1 MCALAAVVLTPS
13 GGPAQHVH
21 GLIKLGIVLEGGALA
36 VSLNAPLSDVV
47 GFEHAPESDEQRARI
62 REAAATLSNAQSMF
76 GLAESAA
83 CTVSNLS
90 VDGPA
95 YVTRHLAKA
104 HAHTEHEHHDPH
116 ESQAGESEPPG
127 HGEAEEHSEHH
138 EHGEHSEHSEH
149 NEHSEHS
156 EHSDSGQHAE
166 IDATY
171 EWACANASKLD
182 AVALHFTDSFVG
194 VETIE
199 IQILTASGA
208 YVVTAQGRAASVS
221 LSPP

>member
-1 MCALAAVVLTPS
+1 MLTPS

-62 REAAATLSNAQSMF
+62 RQAAATLSNAQSMF

-83 CTVSNLS
+83 CTVSALS
-90 VDGPA
+90 VDGPD

-104 HAHTEHEHHDPH
+104 DAGTGHEHHDPH
-116 ESQAGESEPPG
+116 ESHAGESDPAG
-127 HGEAEEHSEHH
+127 HGEAEARSEHD
-138 EHGEHSEHSEH
+138 EHDEH
-149 NEHSEHS
+149 NEHS

-166 IDATY
+166 IDANY

-182 AVALHFTDSFVG
+182 ALALHFTDSFAS

-208 YVVTAQGRAASVS
+208 HVVTAQGRAASVS